1 MIKDKDEWRLNNT
14 LVFHWARVLRD
25 CVMNDDEQQKSPK
38 PENGDHGKRKSSL
51 SCLLMF
57 VFCEIKISPEKK
69 EKILSLHRLQS
80 LHGLQSAESAFWG
93 DRA

>member
-1 MIKDKDEWRLNNT
+1 
-14 LVFHWARVLRD
+14 
-25 CVMNDDEQQKSPK
+25 MNDDEQQRSPK
-38 PENGDHGKRKSSL
+38 PENRDHGKRKSSL

-57 VFCEIKISPEKK
+57 VFCEIKISPKKK
-69 EKILSLHRLQS
+69 EKILSLQS

>member
-1 MIKDKDEWRLNNT
+1 
-14 LVFHWARVLRD
+14 
-25 CVMNDDEQQKSPK
+25 MNDDEQQKSPK

-57 VFCEIKISPEKK
+57 VFCEIKISPKK
-69 EKILSLHRLQS
+69 KKKILSLHRLQS